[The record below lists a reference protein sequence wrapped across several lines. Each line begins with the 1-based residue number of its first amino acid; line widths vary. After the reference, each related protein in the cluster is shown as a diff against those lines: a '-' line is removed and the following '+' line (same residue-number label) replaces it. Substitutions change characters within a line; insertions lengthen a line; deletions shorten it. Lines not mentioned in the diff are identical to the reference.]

1 MLYRFAYYLFPVLI
15 ALILSTFEFRN
26 TAKRYLDDS
35 KIMIPVKDMSSLLA
49 SYQKDIL
56 TRIPAFSIALL
67 LLFTSALFFFNNITI
82 IYDGLYS
89 NNHAFYYIIASIHTC
104 ACLLLLLNVIGVYHL
119 SKRALLFAIC
129 SIIIIFSVT
138 VYTYPSLVL
147 FRLVNYYV
155 CNARCIL

>member
-1 MLYRFAYYLFPVLI
+1 LYRFAYYLFPVLI

-67 LLFTSALFFFNNITI
+67 LLFTSALFFFNEQQ
-82 IYDGLYS
+82 D
-89 NNHAFYYIIASIHTC
+89 AFVMYRYKGNAYIVLGDPIGNSASFH
-104 ACLLLLLNVIGVYHL
+104 
-119 SKRALLFAIC
+119 
-129 SIIIIFSVT
+129 
-138 VYTYPSLVL
+138 
-147 FRLVNYYV
+147 
-155 CNARCIL
+155 